1 MVLNGLKNANLLLM
15 FLLELGVLAALA
27 YWGFVTGPGMLA
39 KFGLGLGAPALAVVV
54 WALFGAP
61 TGKWHLYGIGRV
73 LLKVIFFGSAAV
85 ALFVVG
91 QHVLGMVFA
100 LIFFL
105 NAVLSAVW
113 AQDSQPTSA

>member
-1 MVLNGLKNANLLLM
+1 MLLTGLKNANLLVM

-39 KFGLGLGAPALAVVV
+39 KFGLGLGAPALAIVV

-61 TGKWHLYGIGRV
+61 TAKWHLYGIARV
-73 LLKVIFFGSAAV
+73 LLKVIFFGSAAI
-85 ALFVVG
+85 ALFFAG
-91 QHVLGMVFA
+91 QQVLGIVFA
-100 LIFFL
+100 LIFLL

-113 AQDSQPTSA
+113 AQDPQPTSV